1 MSVGDRDREPFF
13 AELAPDRSHWRV
25 RWRLAAA
32 GAPPLR
38 VLPGAWPAERVEAF
52 LDAYGHGFEDGHAA
66 GQAHGKRA
74 LRRDLC
80 TLLGAAMVTEVEPD

>member
-1 MSVGDRDREPFF
+1 VTVGDREPFF

-38 VLPGAWPAERVEAF
+38 VLPGARAGRGVPGSLRARVRGRAC
-52 LDAYGHGFEDGHAA
+52 GDGR
-66 GQAHGKRA
+66 RA

-80 TLLGAAMVTEVEPD
+80 ALLGAAMATAAAPD